1 MHCFKQLHRIL
12 ACLLLCAIA
21 ACLMMPVNAVP
32 AEEAQP
38 SGRQVSVVRYSGYS
52 GSLVIGCL
60 ENGTEV
66 TVLDENDGF
75 YQIDCYDMTGFI
87 AKSQVAKQEDGT
99 YAVCCI
105 AGSSETRFLP
115 TVSAEA
121 MLHLRSTVKG
131 AGLSLQGTPYLLG
144 GNGFGGIDC
153 SGLTCYAYNKAGV
166 WLNRVAQDQLEQ
178 GVIVAKEDLQ
188 VGDLVFFKNTTNNGR
203 LATHVG
209 IYIGSWQIVHAGVS
223 NGVVVVS
230 LDNSYFEE
238 HYLCSCR
245 VLLADTEPF
254 EQLLP
259 VEITQ
264 DINSSYWR
272 ENSRTQEETGNF
284 SIDCYCKY
292 GGFSVE

>member
-21 ACLMMPVNAVP
+21 ACLMMPVDAVP
-32 AEEAQP
+32 FEATETA
-38 SGRQVSVVRYSGYS
+38 GRQVSVVRYSGYS
-52 GSLVIGCL
+52 GSLIIGCL

-66 TVLDENDGF
+66 TVLDETDGF
-75 YQIDCYDMTGFI
+75 YKIDCYDMTGFI
-87 AKSQVAKQEDGT
+87 AKSQVAKQEDGRYT
-99 YAVCCI
+99 VCCI

-115 TVSAEA
+115 TVSAETV
-121 MLHLRSTVKG
+121 LNLRSTVKS
-131 AGLSLQGTPYLLG
+131 AGLSLQGTPYALG

-153 SGLTCYAYNKAGV
+153 SGLTCYAYKKAGM
-166 WLNRVAQDQLEQ
+166 WLNRVAQEQLEQ

-209 IYIGSWQIVHAGVS
+209 IYIGNWQMVHAGVS

-230 LDNSYFEE
+230 LSNSYFEE
-238 HYLCSCR
+238 HYLCAR
-245 VLLADTEPF
+245 RMLLADTEAY

-284 SIDCYCKY
+284 SIDCYCKNCV
-292 GGFSVE
+292 FSVK